1 VSLAWVR
8 CVVPGH
14 GTAGVLLLIAL
25 TSDILQALSFGLTQY
40 DVEEL
45 KDHCGGKRAGPRVR
59 VCRSP
64 RSLKPA

>member
-1 VSLAWVR
+1 M
-8 CVVPGH
+8 
-14 GTAGVLLLIAL
+14 IAL